1 MSAAGVVIFVALFVL
16 VTVVGFIAAHWRKGD
31 LDQLHE
37 WGLGGRRFGTI
48 VSWFLLGGDLYT
60 AYTLIAVPALVF
72 GAGAIGFFA
81 LPYALVAFV
90 LGFVTLPRLW
100 EVAHRHGYVTAADFV
115 QGHFQSRTLGVLVAI
130 TAIFATLPYLALQL
144 VGMEVALAGL
154 GLPTGALSGDLPL
167 IVAFLIL
174 AAYTYTSGLRA
185 PAAISLVKDA
195 LIYVVIITA
204 VVVIP
209 MQLGGFGHIFQA
221 LPMSKK
227 VLTAGAH
234 STGTV
239 GVYMTLALGS
249 ALALFLYPH
258 ATTGIFAAK
267 SGRVVRR
274 NMALLPIYTVLLGF
288 VMMLGY
294 MAWVMDVQHMPQF
307 AGGFKAY
314 GPNYAV
320 VALFLHAFP
329 GWFAGIALAA
339 IAIGALVPAAV
350 MSIAAANLFAR
361 NLYLPLRKNVT
372 PREETMVAK
381 LVSLSIK
388 VGAIAFILL
397 VPVEFAIQFQLLGGI
412 WIIQL
417 FPALM
422 LGLYIPWMRRQGLIA
437 GWVVGTAVGTW
448 MAGSQGFTTAVYT
461 LHLFGWTLPGYAALY
476 SLLANLIVTFVVS
489 AMFISRR
496 GAQPPHGEMSRQDT
510 QPQLA
515 R

>member
-1 MSAAGVVIFVALFVL
+1 MSTAGIVIFVALFVL
-16 VTVVGFIAAHWRKGD
+16 VTVIGFIAAHWRKGD

-81 LPYALVAFV
+81 LPYALVAFII
-90 LGFVTLPRLW
+90 GFVTLPKLW
-100 EVAHRHGYVTAADFV
+100 EVAHRNGYVTAADFV

-154 GLPTGALSGDLPL
+154 GLPTGAFSGDLPL

-195 LIYVVIITA
+195 LIYIVIIA
-204 VVVIP
+204 AAIIIP
-209 MQLGGFGHIFQA
+209 AQLGGYGHIFDV

-227 VLTAGAH
+227 ILTAGNH

-239 GVYMTLALGS
+239 GVYITLALGS
-249 ALALFLYPH
+249 AMALFLYPH

-267 SGRVVRR
+267 SGRVVQR
-274 NMALLPIYTVLLGF
+274 NMALLPIYTVLLGL

-294 MAWVMDVQHMPQF
+294 FAYVSDVQHMPEY

-339 IAIGALVPAAV
+339 IAIGALVPAAI

-372 PREETMVAK
+372 PREETLVAK
-381 LVSLSIK
+381 LVSLGIK

-422 LGLYIPWMRRQGLIA
+422 LSLYIPWMRKEGVIA
-437 GWVVGTAVGTW
+437 GWVVGTALGTW
-448 MAGSQGFTTAVYT
+448 MAAAQHFSTSVYP
-461 LHLFGWTLPGYAALY
+461 LQLFGWTFPGYAALY
-476 SLLANLIVTFVVS
+476 SVVANLAVTFIIS
-489 AMFISRR
+489 ASLLSRR
-496 GAQPPHGEMSRQDT
+496 NTLVPHGAMPDQASQT
-510 QPQLA
+510 QLT

>member
-1 MSAAGVVIFVALFVL
+1 MSTAGIVIFVALFVL

-90 LGFVTLPRLW
+90 IGFVTLPRLW
-100 EVAHRHGYVTAADFV
+100 EVANRNGYVTAADFV

-130 TAIFATLPYLALQL
+130 TAIFATLPYLSLQL

-154 GLPTGALSGDLPL
+154 GLPTGAFSGDLPL

-185 PAAISLVKDA
+185 PAAISLVKDT
-195 LIYVVIITA
+195 LIYIVIIA
-204 VVVIP
+204 AAVVIP
-209 MQLGGFGHIFQA
+209 AQLGGYAHVFEL
-221 LPMSKK
+221 LPMDKK
-227 VLTAGAH
+227 VLSTGAH
-234 STGTV
+234 STGAV
-239 GVYMTLALGS
+239 GAYMTLALGS
-249 ALALFLYPH
+249 AMALFLYPH
-258 ATTGIFAAK
+258 ATTGIFSAK

-274 NMALLPIYTVLLGF
+274 NMALLPIYTVLLGL

-294 MAWVMDVQHMPQF
+294 FAYVSGVQHMPEY
-307 AGGFKAY
+307 AAGFKAY

-320 VALFLHAFP
+320 VALFLHSFP
-329 GWFAGIALAA
+329 GWFAGVALAA
-339 IAIGALVPAAV
+339 VAIGALVPAAV

-372 PREETMVAK
+372 PREETLVAK
-381 LVSLSIK
+381 LVSLGIK

-422 LGLYIPWMRRQGLIA
+422 LSLYVPWMRKEGLIA
-437 GWVVGTAVGTW
+437 GWAVGTALGTW
-448 MAGSQGFTTAVYT
+448 MAAAKGFSTAVFP
-461 LHLFGWTLPGYAALY
+461 LHLLGWTFPGYAALY
-476 SLLANLIVTFVVS
+476 SVIANLVVTFLVS
-489 AMFISRR
+489 ALLIRFGKS
-496 GAQPPHGEMSRQDT
+496 GPPYQAAATHDSGV
-510 QPQLA
+510 LA
-515 R
+515 

>member
-1 MSAAGVVIFVALFVL
+1 MGTAGIVIFVGLFAL
-16 VTVVGFIAAHWRKGD
+16 VTIIGFIAAHWRKGD

-81 LPYALVAFV
+81 LPYALIAFI

-100 EVAHRHGYVTAADFV
+100 DVAHQNGYVTAADFV

-154 GLPTGALSGDLPL
+154 GLPTGAFSGDLPL

-174 AAYTYTSGLRA
+174 AAYTYSSGLRA
-185 PAAISLVKDA
+185 PAAISLVKDS
-195 LIYVVIITA
+195 LIYVVIIA
-204 VVVIP
+204 AAIVIP
-209 MQLGGFGHIFQA
+209 KQLGGYGHLFDA
-221 LPMSKK
+221 LPAGKK
-227 VLTAGAH
+227 VLTMTAH
-234 STGTV
+234 NTGTV
-239 GVYMTLALGS
+239 GAYMTLALGS

-267 SGRVVRR
+267 NGRVVRR
-274 NMALLPIYTVLLGF
+274 NMALLPMYTVLLGF

-294 MAWVMDVQHMPQF
+294 MAYVAGVQHMPQY

-320 VALFLHAFP
+320 VALFLHSFP

-361 NLYLPLRKNVT
+361 NLYLPMRKNVT
-372 PREETMVAK
+372 AREETLVAK
-381 LVSLSIK
+381 LVSLGIK

-422 LGLYIPWMRRQGLIA
+422 LSLYIPWMRREGLIA
-437 GWVVGTAVGTW
+437 GWVVGTALGTW
-448 MAGSQGFTTAVYT
+448 MAASQGFATAVYP
-461 LHLFGWTLPGYAALY
+461 LHLFGWTFPGYAALY
-476 SLLANLIVTFVVS
+476 SVVANLVVTLGVS
-489 AMFISRR
+489 LMIPRNRSGSAGKR
-496 GAQPPHGEMSRQDT
+496 AE
-510 QPQLA
+510 LA
-515 R
+515 VR

>member
-1 MSAAGVVIFVALFVL
+1 MSTAGIVIFIALFVV

-31 LDQLHE
+31 LNLLHE

-90 LGFVTLPRLW
+90 LGFLTLPKLW
-100 EVAHRHGYVTAADFV
+100 EVANQHGYVTAADFV

-154 GLPTGALSGDLPL
+154 GLPSGIFGGDLPL

-195 LIYVVIITA
+195 LIYIVIIA
-204 VVVIP
+204 AAIIIP
-209 MQLGGFGHIFQA
+209 AQLGGYGHIFNS
-221 LPMSKK
+221 LPESKK
-227 VLTAGAH
+227 ILTTGVHTTGTAG
-234 STGTV
+234 T
-239 GVYMTLALGS
+239 YMTLALGS

-267 SGRVVRR
+267 SGQVVRR
-274 NMALLPIYTVLLGF
+274 NMALLPIYTLLLGF

-294 MAWVMDVQHMPQF
+294 MAWVADVQHMP
-307 AGGFKAY
+307 AYADGFKAY
-314 GPNYAV
+314 GANYAV
-320 VALFLHAFP
+320 IALFLHSFP
-329 GWFAGIALAA
+329 GWFAGVALAA

-372 PREETMVAK
+372 PREETFVAK
-381 LVSLSIK
+381 FVSLGIK
-388 VGAIAFILL
+388 VGAIAFILG
-397 VPVEFAIQFQLLGGI
+397 VPVKFAIQFQLLGGI

-422 LGLYIPWMRRQGLIA
+422 LGLWIGWMRKEGLIA
-437 GWVVGTAVGTW
+437 GLLVGLALGTW
-448 MAGSQGFTTAVYT
+448 MAASQGFSTAVYP
-461 LHLFGWTLPGYAALY
+461 LHLFGWTFPGYAALY
-476 SLLANLIVTFVVS
+476 SLIANLAVTFGVS
-489 AMFISRR
+489 ALLGGGHRTPLPNPQ
-496 GAQPPHGEMSRQDT
+496 AQETAT
-510 QPQLA
+510 QPVPQA
-515 R
+515 

>member
-1 MSAAGVVIFVALFVL
+1 MSTAGVVIFVALFVL
-16 VTVVGFIAAHWRKGD
+16 VTVIGFIAAHWRKGD
-31 LDQLHE
+31 LTQLDE

-48 VSWFLLGGDLYT
+48 VTWFLLGGDLYT

-81 LPYALVAFV
+81 LPYALIAFV
-90 LGFVTLPRLW
+90 IGFVTLPRLW
-100 EVAHRHGYVTAADFV
+100 EVAHRNGYVTAADFV

-154 GLPTGALSGDLPL
+154 GLPTGAFSGDLPL
-167 IVAFLIL
+167 IIAFLIL

-195 LIYVVIITA
+195 LIYVVIIAA
-204 VVVIP
+204 VIMIP
-209 MQLGGFGHIFQA
+209 SQLGGYTHIFQT
-221 LPMSKK
+221 LPANKQ
-227 VLTAGAH
+227 VLATSSHNTAAV
-234 STGTV
+234 SA
-239 GVYMTLALGS
+239 YITLALGS
-249 ALALFLYPH
+249 AMALFLYPH

-274 NMALLPIYTVLLGF
+274 NMALLPMYTIVLGL

-294 MAWVMDVQHMPQF
+294 FAYVADVQHMPQF
-307 AGGFKAY
+307 ADGFKAY

-329 GWFAGIALAA
+329 GWFAGVALAA

-361 NLYLPLRKNVT
+361 NLYLPLRKNAT
-372 PREETMVAK
+372 PREETFVAK
-381 LVSLSIK
+381 LVSLLIK
-388 VGAIAFILL
+388 VGAIAFILG

-422 LGLYIPWMRRQGLIA
+422 LSLYLPWMRRQGLIA
-437 GWVVGTAVGTW
+437 GWIVGTGLGTW
-448 MAGSQGFTTAVYT
+448 MAAAQGFTTAVYP
-461 LHLFGWTLPGYAALY
+461 LHFFGWTFPGYAALY
-476 SLLANLIVTFVVS
+476 SVIANLVVTFLVS
-489 AMFISRR
+489 ALFFRR
-496 GAQPPHGEMSRQDT
+496 GTPRPPHETSAGDRI
-510 QPQLA
+510 PLQLV

>member
-1 MSAAGVVIFVALFVL
+1 MGTAGIVIFVALFAL
-16 VTVVGFIAAHWRKGD
+16 VTIIGFIAANWRKGD

-72 GAGAIGFFA
+72 GAGAVGFFA
-81 LPYALVAFV
+81 LPYALIAFII
-90 LGFVTLPRLW
+90 GFVTLPKLW
-100 EVAHRHGYVTAADFV
+100 DVAHKNGYVTAADFV
-115 QGHFQSRTLGVLVAI
+115 QGHFQSRTLGILVAI

-154 GLPTGALSGDLPL
+154 GLPTGAFSGDLPL

-174 AAYTYTSGLRA
+174 AAYTYSSGLRA

-195 LIYVVIITA
+195 LIYVVIIA
-204 VVVIP
+204 AAIVIP
-209 MQLGGFGHIFQA
+209 MQLGGYGHIFDV
-221 LPMSKK
+221 LPESKK
-227 VLTAGAH
+227 VLTTAAH

-267 SGRVVRR
+267 NGQVVRR

-294 MAWVMDVQHMPQF
+294 MAYVADVQHMPQY

-320 VALFLHAFP
+320 VALFLHSFP

-361 NLYLPLRKNVT
+361 NLYLPLRKNVSAK
-372 PREETMVAK
+372 EETLVAK
-381 LVSLSIK
+381 LVSLGIK

-422 LGLYIPWMRRQGLIA
+422 LALYIPWMKREGLIA
-437 GWVVGTAVGTW
+437 GWVVGTALGTW
-448 MAGSQGFTTAVYT
+448 MAAAQGFTTAVYP
-461 LHLFGWTLPGYAALY
+461 LHLFGWSFPGYAALY
-476 SLLANLIVTFVVS
+476 SLVANLVVTLVVS
-489 AMFISRR
+489 VLIPGRR
-496 GAQPPHGEMSRQDT
+496 AGTSSAAEAKLHEVRMP
-510 QPQLA
+510 
-515 R
+515 